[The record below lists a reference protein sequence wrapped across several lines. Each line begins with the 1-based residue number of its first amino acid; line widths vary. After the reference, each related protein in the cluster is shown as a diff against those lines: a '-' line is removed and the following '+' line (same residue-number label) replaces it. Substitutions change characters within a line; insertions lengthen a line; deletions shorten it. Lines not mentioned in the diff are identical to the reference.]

1 MQEKRNNLL
10 ADFNR
15 LYKEED
21 ELYHKVASKMGVP
34 DSVFSIFYLLNDLG
48 EGCMQKDI
56 CYAAFVN
63 KQTVNSSVRKMVAD
77 GYIYLKQGRGRDKH
91 IFLTEAGKQFV
102 QTHIVPVVQKEN
114 DAFMNLAP
122 EEQNELLRLV
132 QKYIKSLKEKLNEIE
147 ARPNMK

>member
-1 MQEKRNNLL
+1 MQEKRNKLL

-63 KQTVNSSVRKMVAD
+63 KQTVNSSVWKMVAD

-91 IFLTEAGKQFV
+91 IFLTETGKQFV
-102 QTHIVPVVQKEN
+102 EKYIVPVVQKEN
-114 DAFMNLAP
+114 EAFTDLKE
-122 EEQNELLRLV
+122 EEQRELLRLTNI
-132 QKYIKSLKEKLNEIE
+132 YIESLRTKLNEL
-147 ARPNMK
+147 

>member
-1 MQEKRNNLL
+1 MQEKRNKLL

-21 ELYHKVASKMGVP
+21 ELYHKAASKMGVP
-34 DSVFSIFYLLNDLG
+34 DSVFSIFYLLYELG
-48 EGCMQKDI
+48 EGCMQKDF

-91 IFLTEAGKQFV
+91 IFLTEVGKQFV
-102 QTHIVPVVQKEN
+102 EKYIVPVVQKEN
-114 DAFMNLAP
+114 EAFTDLKE
-122 EEQNELLRLV
+122 EEQKELLRLTNI
-132 QKYIKSLKEKLNEIE
+132 YIESLRTKLNEL
-147 ARPNMK
+147 